1 MSEAKG
7 VLYLCPTPIGNLEDI
22 TLRALKVLKE
32 ADYIAAEDTRV
43 TIKLLNHYEIKGNL
57 ISYHEHNKRQK
68 GPELISLLSEGKTIA
83 LVTDA
88 GTPGISDPGED
99 LVKEAIDAGIRVIP
113 LPGAVAAICA
123 LIASG
128 LSAERFVFEGF
139 LPRKTKERKERLSEL
154 SQEKRTMIL
163 YEAPHRIKDTLK
175 DIKKALG
182 NRQMVVAR
190 EITKMYEEFFR
201 GSVDQVID
209 WFSKKPPRGEMVL
222 VIDGLKAPDNQQE
235 RVALNVEELLENP
248 NMESNADF
256 VEFTKQLNLSYEK
269 NLKKGMPKN
278 RAMRKAALEFGIT
291 RNQAYDILMR
301 K

>member
-1 MSEAKG
+1 M
-7 VLYLCPTPIGNLEDI
+7 
-22 TLRALKVLKE
+22 
-32 ADYIAAEDTRV
+32 
-43 TIKLLNHYEIKGNL
+43 

-88 GTPGISDPGED
+88 GTPGISDPGKD

-139 LPRKTKERKERLSEL
+139 LPRKTKERKERSFLEL
-154 SQEKRTMIL
+154 SQEKRTRIL

-175 DIKKALG
+175 DIKGALG
-182 NRQMVVAR
+182 NRQMVGAR
-190 EITKMYEEFFR
+190 EITKMCEEFFR

-209 WFSKKPPRGEMVL
+209 WFSKKNHHVGKWCL
-222 VIDGLKAPDNQQE
+222 
-235 RVALNVEELLENP
+235 
-248 NMESNADF
+248 
-256 VEFTKQLNLSYEK
+256 
-269 NLKKGMPKN
+269 
-278 RAMRKAALEFGIT
+278 
-291 RNQAYDILMR
+291 
-301 K
+301 